1 MQLKGLVKF
10 FTIALI
16 LISLFQL
23 SFTAIV
29 NNYEKK
35 ISSKVTKQ
43 MPNATKVEKDI
54 AIKQTLDSL
63 SDQVIFNAGFKKYT
77 YQNAKEQQ
85 LNLGLDL
92 QGGMNVV
99 LEVGTSDLVKNLSN
113 NPINPILVNAINRAT
128 ALKKASQDNF
138 ITLFVRAF
146 TEQNPNGRLADLFV
160 KTGQTEI
167 TVNSSNSDVE
177 RSLRASA
184 KKAVKNTF
192 NVINNRIDK
201 FGVAQPNI
209 NLDENKDIITVELAG
224 TQNPEKVRKI
234 LQANAKLE
242 FFETY
247 TTFDLVKSWEPAEKS
262 LIEYLAN
269 TSAGRAS
276 LDSGKTIT
284 AAKDTVKKSGKLG
297 SLDTASLG
305 GTASNLLNDTASLS
319 KDEKIAKDRKEHP
332 LFSLFQPENPQNDP
346 KTGKPLQSARVGY
359 LATKDTAKFREYMT
373 LPSVKGNFPSNCKF
387 LFGKVPDSKEILFV
401 YAMKLKNAEGKP
413 ELTGEYITRADQD
426 FDPMSNEVLVR
437 MNMNSTGAQKWGT
450 ITGNNIGRPVAVAL
464 DDIVYT
470 APTINDKIP
479 GGSSSIS
486 GSFKVEEAQDLAKIL
501 ESGKLD
507 APAQIVQEQV
517 VGPTEGK
524 ENIAKGKNSF
534 IIAFLVIFLLMI
546 VYFNTAGIV
555 ADIAL
560 ILNLLFTI
568 GILSAWG
575 GTLTMASIAGLVLT
589 IGMAVDTNVIIFERI
604 KEELASGKSHAEAI
618 KEGYKRSLAPV
629 LDGHLTVFLT
639 AFILFIF
646 GLGPVLGFATTQML
660 GIALSLF
667 CGILVSRL
675 LTEMYMKSGKHLEY
689 FTGLSKSIFKKAH
702 FKFIEARK
710 YAYMISIVVLILG
723 VGSLFNGFDY
733 GVEFK
738 GGRSYTIQLN
748 KETKTAE
755 LANSLKTVFEKAP
768 TVKTIGTNNQVNI
781 TTDYLIDNNNQATEG
796 IVSQKMYD
804 GLKALNLLPA
814 NATIDN
820 YKSTSQT
827 VQPTISDDL
836 KKGSIKATWVSI
848 LLIFIYIFIRFR
860 KWQYS
865 VGTLVA
871 LLHDVLVTLA
881 VFSFLRHVVPFSLEI
896 NQHFIA
902 AMLTVI
908 GFSMNDTVIVFDR
921 IREYFSKRPGADK
934 KTVINEAINDTLSRT
949 IMTSLTVFITLLI
962 LFIFGGEATRGFSFA
977 MLIGVITGTYS
988 SIFVAAPILV
998 DLDKTNTLGQE
1009 VDKAAKIKAL
1019 KAEA

>member
-23 SFTAIV
+23 AFTPIV

-35 ISSKVTKQ
+35 IASKIIKDKNNPTEL
-43 MPNATKVEKDI
+43 EKTTL
-54 AIKQTLDSL
+54 KRTLDSL
-63 SDQVIFNAGFKKYT
+63 SDATVFNAGFKKYT

-99 LEVGTSDLVKNLSN
+99 LEVGTSELVSNLSN
-113 NPINPILVNAINRAT
+113 DPNNPILKNAIARAT
-128 ALKKASQDNF
+128 QLKTSSQDNF
-138 ITLFVRAF
+138 ITLFTRAF
-146 TEQNPNGRLADLFV
+146 KEQNPNGKLADLFV
-160 KTGQTEI
+160 KTGVTDI
-167 TVNSSNSDVE
+167 TTNSTNDEVE
-177 RSLRASA
+177 QSIRASA

-224 TQNPEKVRKI
+224 TQNPEKVRQI

-247 TTFDLVKSWEPAEKS
+247 TTFDLVRNWEPAEKA
-262 LIEYLAN
+262 LIAYLGNTTAGKMAADSNKSTTTAN
-269 TSAGRAS
+269 DTTK
-276 LDSGKTIT
+276 KT
-284 AAKDTVKKSGKLG
+284 GKLG
-297 SLDTASLG
+297 DLKTGTLG
-305 GTASNLLNDTASLS
+305 GNTNTGSLSDSSLS
-319 KDEKIAKDRKEHP
+319 KEAQIEKDKKEHP
-332 LFSLFQPENPQNDP
+332 LFTLFQPENPQNDP
-346 KTGKPLQSARVGY
+346 KTGKPIQSARVGY
-359 LATKDTAKFREYMT
+359 LATKDTAAFARYMN

-387 LFGKVPDSKEILFV
+387 LFGKVPGDKNVMFV

-413 ELTGEYITRADQD
+413 ELTGEYVTTAGQD
-426 FDPMSNEVLVR
+426 FDPMTGEVLVR
-437 MNMNSTGAQKWGT
+437 MNMNSTGAQKWAN
-450 ITGNNIGRPVAVAL
+450 ITENNIGRPVAVAL
-464 DDIVYT
+464 DDLVYT
-470 APTINDKIP
+470 APTINDKIS

-486 GSFKVEEAQDLAKIL
+486 GNFKVEEAQDLSKIL

-534 IIAFLVIFLLMI
+534 IIAFLVIFILMI

-560 ILNLLFTI
+560 VLNLLFTV

-604 KEELASGKSHAEAI
+604 KEELASGKSHAEAV

-675 LTEMYMKSGKHLEY
+675 LTEMYMKNGKHLEY
-689 FTGLSKSIFKKAH
+689 FTGLSKTIFKKAH
-702 FKFIEARK
+702 FKFIEMRK

-723 VGSLFNGFDY
+723 VGALFNGFDY

-738 GGRSYTIQLN
+738 GGRSYTVQLN
-748 KETKTAE
+748 KASKTSE
-755 LANSLKTVFEKAP
+755 VANGLKAIFEKAP
-768 TVKTIGTNNQVNI
+768 TVKTIGSNNQVNI
-781 TTDYLIDNNNQATEG
+781 TTDFMIDNNNQATEAL
-796 IVSQKMYD
+796 VSQKMYD
-804 GLKALNLLPA
+804 GLKGLGLLPA
-814 NATIDN
+814 TATVEN
-820 YKSTSQT
+820 FKSTSQT

-836 KKGSIKATWVSI
+836 KKGSVKATWVSI

-881 VFSFLRHVVPFSLEI
+881 VFSFLRHIVPFNLEI

-921 IREYFSKRPGADK
+921 IREYFRKRPGADK
-934 KTVINEAINDTLSRT
+934 KALINEAINDTLSRT

-988 SIFVAAPILV
+988 SIFVASPILV
-998 DLDKTNTLGQE
+998 DLDKNNTLGQE
-1009 VDKAAKIKAL
+1009 VDKEAKIKAL

>member
-23 SFTAIV
+23 SFTPLV
-29 NNYEKK
+29 NNFEKK
-35 ISSKVTKQ
+35 IKSSVSKA
-43 MPNATKVEKDI
+43 MPNATATELQN
-54 AIKQTLDSL
+54 AIGKALDSV
-63 SDQVIFNAGFKKYT
+63 SDKTVLNAGFKKYT
-77 YQNAKEQQ
+77 YQDAKEQQ

-113 NPINPILVNAINRAT
+113 NPTNPVLLNAIAKAT
-128 ALKKASQDNF
+128 EAKKNSQDNF
-138 ITLFVRAF
+138 ISLFVNAF
-146 TEQNPNGRLADLFV
+146 SQQNPNAKLADLFV
-160 KTGQTEI
+160 KQGQTEI
-167 TVNSSNSDVE
+167 TSNSTNEQVAS
-177 RSLRASA
+177 SLRASA

-224 TQNPEKVRKI
+224 TQNPEKVRNI
-234 LQANAKLE
+234 LQATAKLE

-247 TTFDLVKSWEPAEKS
+247 TTFDLVRNWEPAEKA
-262 LIEYLAN
+262 LIAYLNNTTAGAEATAKAADTTKKSEKIGDLNTTTLGGDKN
-269 TSAGRAS
+269 TSLS
-276 LDSGKTIT
+276 DS
-284 AAKDTVKKSGKLG
+284 
-297 SLDTASLG
+297 
-305 GTASNLLNDTASLS
+305 SLS
-319 KDEKIAKDRKEHP
+319 KEAQIEKERKEHP

-346 KTGKPLQSARVGY
+346 KTGKPVQSARVGY
-359 LATKDTAKFREYMT
+359 LATKDTAKFREYIS
-373 LPSVKGNFPSNCKF
+373 LPAVRGNFPSNCKF
-387 LFGKVPDSKEILFV
+387 LFGKVPDNKQVMFV

-426 FDPMSNEVLVR
+426 FDPMTGEVLVR
-437 MNMNSTGAQKWGT
+437 MNMNTAGAQKWAT
-450 ITGNNIGRPVAVAL
+450 ITENNIGRPVAVAL

-470 APTINDKIP
+470 APNINDKIS

-486 GSFKVEEAQDLAKIL
+486 GSFQVEEAQDLSKIL

-517 VGPTEGK
+517 VGPTEGA

-534 IIAFLVIFLLMI
+534 LIAFGIIFILMI

-560 ILNLLFTI
+560 VLNLLFTI
-568 GILSAWG
+568 GVLSAWG

-604 KEELASGKSHAEAI
+604 KEELASGKSHAEAV
-618 KEGYKRSLAPV
+618 KEGYKRSYAPV

-660 GIALSLF
+660 GITLSLF

-675 LTEMYMKSGKHLEY
+675 LTEMYMKNGKHLEY
-689 FTGLSKSIFKKAH
+689 FTGISKSIFKKAH

-710 YAYMISIVVLILG
+710 IAYVISIIVLILG
-723 VGSLFNGFDY
+723 IASLFNGFDY
-733 GVEFK
+733 GVEYK
-738 GGRSYTIQLN
+738 GGRSYTVQLN
-748 KETKTAE
+748 K
-755 LANSLKTVFEKAP
+755 NSNTSAIASDLKKVFENAP
-768 TVKTIGTNNQVNI
+768 IVKTIGTNNQVNI
-781 TTDYLIDNNNQATEG
+781 TTDYLINNTDQNTEK
-796 IVSQKMYD
+796 IVSQKLFD
-804 GLKALNLLPA
+804 ALKGMNLLPA
-814 NATIDN
+814 TSTVDN
-820 YKSTSQT
+820 FKLTSQT
-827 VQPTISDDL
+827 VLPTISDDL
-836 KKGSIKATWVSI
+836 KKGSVTATWVSI
-848 LLIFIYIFIRFR
+848 LLIFIYIFLRFR

-871 LLHDVLVTLA
+871 LLHDVFVTLA
-881 VFSFLRHVVPFSLEI
+881 VFSFLRHVVPFTLEI

-902 AMLTVI
+902 AVLTVI

-921 IREYFSKRPGADK
+921 IREYFAKRPGADK

-949 IMTSLTVFITLLI
+949 IMTSLTVFVTILI

-977 MLIGVITGTYS
+977 MLIGVLTGTYS

-998 DLDKTNTLGQE
+998 DLDKNNTLGQE
-1009 VDKAAKIKAL
+1009 VDKEAKIKAL